1 MWRLNYRSGL
11 PVFQVYGRKT
21 EYKMINGLIGIK
33 HGMIQI
39 FSADGR
45 VIPVTVVEAG
55 PCTVIRKKTI
65 EKDGYESAQVS
76 FMKAKEK
83 HLTKPVLGHFKKYKV
98 SPARHIVEFGG
109 DMAAMNPGQEFTV
122 EVFQEGDMVDVS
134 GVTKGKG
141 FQGVMKRHKFAGG
154 PATHGSMFHRA
165 PGSIGCSAYPSRVRK
180 NKKLPGQMG
189 NKRRTVQNLEVVG
202 VRKEDNLLLIR
213 GAIPGSKGSLVYV
226 NKAVKGR

>member
-1 MWRLNYRSGL
+1 
-11 PVFQVYGRKT
+11 
-21 EYKMINGLIGIK
+21 MINGLIGIK
-33 HGMIQI
+33 HGMTQI

-55 PCTVIRKKTI
+55 PCRVIRKKTV

-76 FMKAKEK
+76 FKDAKEK
-83 HLTKPVLGHFKKYKV
+83 HLTKAVLGHFRKNKV
-98 SPARHIVEFGG
+98 TPSRYITEFGG
-109 DMAAMNPGQEFTV
+109 DMSALTPGQELTV
-122 EVFQEGDMVDVS
+122 EIFQEGDVVDVS

-141 FQGVMKRHKFAGG
+141 FQGVVKRHKFAGG

-165 PGSIGCSAYPSRVRK
+165 PGSIGSSAYPSRVRK
-180 NKKLPGQMG
+180 NKRLPGHMG

-226 NKAVKGR
+226 KKAVKAGK

>member
-1 MWRLNYRSGL
+1 
-11 PVFQVYGRKT
+11 
-21 EYKMINGLIGIK
+21 MINGLIGIK
-33 HGMIQI
+33 HGMTQI

-55 PCTVIRKKTI
+55 PCRVIRKKTV

-76 FMKAKEK
+76 FRDAKEK
-83 HLTKPVLGHFKKYKV
+83 HLTKAVLGHFRKNKV
-98 SPARHIVEFGG
+98 TPSRYIAEFGG
-109 DMAAMNPGQEFTV
+109 DMSALTPGQELTV
-122 EVFQEGDMVDVS
+122 EIFQEGDVVDVS

-141 FQGVMKRHKFAGG
+141 FQGVVKRHKFAGG

-165 PGSIGCSAYPSRVRK
+165 PGSIGSSAYPSRVRK
-180 NKKLPGQMG
+180 NKRLPGHMG
-189 NKRRTVQNLEVVG
+189 NKKRTVQNLEVVG

-226 NKAVKGR
+226 KKAVKAGK

>member
-1 MWRLNYRSGL
+1 MIRRTSKRLEVAFVSKGIL
-11 PVFQVYGRKT
+11 GK
-21 EYKMINGLIGIK
+21 KIG
-33 HGMIQI
+33 MTQI
-39 FSADGR
+39 FTAEGR

-55 PCTVIRKKTI
+55 PCKVVTKKTN
-65 EKDGYESAQVS
+65 EKDGYESAQLS
-76 FMKAKEK
+76 FKDAKEK
-83 HLTKPVLGHFKKYKV
+83 HLTKPVLGHFKKHGAAPSRYL
-98 SPARHIVEFGG
+98 VEFSG
-109 DMAAMNPGQEFTV
+109 DMSALTPGQELTV

-165 PGSIGCSAYPSRVRK
+165 PGSIGSSAYPSRVRK
-180 NKKLPGQMG
+180 NKRMPGHMG

-213 GAIPGSKGSLVYV
+213 GAIPGSKGSVVYV
-226 NKAVKGR
+226 KKAVKGR